1 MRNRFDLDNDL
12 DVADPKGRSNHRRS
26 HRGNM
31 RCLPCPTCRQP
42 NRLTES
48 DRRQGYQCNECADR
62 DEGEW

>member
-1 MRNRFDLDNDL
+1 MKKLLRRFPQEFLRKF
-12 DVADPKGRSNHRRS
+12 ASWAG
-26 HRGNM
+26 
-31 RCLPCPTCRQP
+31 PTCRQP